1 MNPKTLVLVLLIGTT
16 ACTSEKKEKSDPV
29 SHDVAVDSTFNKEK
43 WSVKEGSDYPYRAQM
58 FKDVVYNDTI
68 RTLDKDEILGLL
80 GEPDRTNDGHLYYTI
95 AENRLGS
102 WTLNSKTM
110 VIKIA
115 EDKTIDWIKIHE

>member
-1 MNPKTLVLVLLIGTT
+1 MNLKTFVLVLLIGTT

-29 SHDVAVDSTFNKEK
+29 AHDVVVDSTFNKEK

-58 FKDVVYNDTI
+58 FKDIVYNDTV
-68 RTLDKDEILGLL
+68 RALDKDEILGLL

-95 AENRLGS
+95 AEKRLGS
-102 WTLNSKTM
+102 WTLNTKAI

-115 EDKTIDWIKIHE
+115 ADNSIEWIKIYE